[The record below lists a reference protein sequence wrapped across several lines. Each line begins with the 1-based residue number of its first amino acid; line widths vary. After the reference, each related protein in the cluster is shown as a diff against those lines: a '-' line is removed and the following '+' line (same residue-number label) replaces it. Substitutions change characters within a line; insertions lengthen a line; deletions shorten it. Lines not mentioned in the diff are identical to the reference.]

1 MALAKDEEGPGPVA
15 DAQTATNTKE
25 KRRRNLRVKK
35 RSRDSDE
42 SGDDQRQAQATA
54 MPSQNPKGRAAAMTF
69 TTRDLNDADK
79 KGFHTFESSGIQASA
94 RQDDATRTIEDIGV
108 RRLGGAGLD
117 HADRPDD
124 DDGGGG
130 GGGGGGGDAGLD
142 GDAGTNTYR
151 GMQGYTDYR
160 QNFRGEAE
168 RAGANIS
175 ERKQQAGP
183 ARPSANYRM
192 TVLVDYQP
200 DVCKDYKETGFCGF
214 GDSCKFLHDRSDYK
228 AGWQLDRD
236 WNAAQKAKKERENG
250 LKIVGD
256 EEQDEPRPGDDL
268 PFACLICKVPWES
281 PSCADPVVTKC
292 GHYFCETCALRQN
305 SKAGKCFACGKS
317 TRGIFNTA
325 SEIIKR
331 FKKG

>member
-1 MALAKDEEGPGPVA
+1 MVLDKDEESPPPVPGG
-15 DAQTATNTKE
+15 QTATNTKE

-35 RSRDSDE
+35 RSRDSDD
-42 SGDDQRQAQATA
+42 SGDDRRQAPVMTTL
-54 MPSQNPKGRAAAMTF
+54 SQNPRGKANAMTF
-69 TTRDLNDADK
+69 TTREANDTDK
-79 KGFHTFESSGIQASA
+79 KGFHTFESSGMEASA
-94 RQDDATRTIEDIGV
+94 RQDDATRTVEDVGM
-108 RRLGGAGLD
+108 RHLGGAGRD
-117 HADRPDD
+117 QAERPGDTN
-124 DDGGGG
+124 GGEGG
-130 GGGGGGGDAGLD
+130 EAGRGGDAG
-142 GDAGTNTYR
+142 ANTYR

-160 QNFRGEAE
+160 QNFRAEAE

-175 ERKQQAGP
+175 ERRQQAGP

-236 WNAAQKAKKERENG
+236 WDAAQKARKERENG
-250 LKIVGD
+250 LKIAGG
-256 EEQDEPRPGDDL
+256 EEEDGAKPGVDL
-268 PFACLICKVPWES
+268 PFACLICKEPWES

-325 SEIIKR
+325 AEIIKR
-331 FKKG
+331 FKS

>member
-1 MALAKDEEGPGPVA
+1 MAPTKVEKGPSPVEGT
-15 DAQTATNTKE
+15 QTVTNTKE

-35 RSRDSDE
+35 RSRDSDD
-42 SGDDQRQAQATA
+42 SGDDQRQAPASPA
-54 MPSQNPKGRAAAMTF
+54 SQNPKGKANAMIF
-69 TTRDLNDADK
+69 TTRNPNDTAK
-79 KGFHTFESSGIQASA
+79 KEFHTFESSGTEATA
-94 RQDDATRTIEDIGV
+94 RQDDATRTVEDIGV
-108 RRLGGAGLD
+108 RRLGGAGED
-117 HADRPDD
+117 HVNETDRAGDAST
-124 DDGGGG
+124 
-130 GGGGGGGDAGLD
+130 GGDGRPG

-151 GMQGYTDYR
+151 GMQSYTDYR
-160 QNFRGEAE
+160 QNFRSEAE

-236 WNAAQKAKKERENG
+236 WDAAQKAKKERENG
-250 LKIVGD
+250 LKMAGD
-256 EEQDEPRPGDDL
+256 EDQDEQRPGDDL
-268 PFACLICKVPWES
+268 PFACLICKEPWES
-281 PSCADPVVTKC
+281 SSCADPVVTKC

-305 SKAGKCFACGKS
+305 SKTGKCFGCGKS

-325 SEIIKR
+325 SEIKKR
-331 FKKG
+331 FKL

>member
-1 MALAKDEEGPGPVA
+1 MTG
-15 DAQTATNTKE
+15 AQTATNTKE

-35 RSRDSDE
+35 RSRDSDD
-42 SGDDQRQAQATA
+42 SGDDQGKGPATA
-54 MPSQNPKGRAAAMTF
+54 TPSLNPKAKANAMTF
-69 TTRDLNDADK
+69 TTRNLNEADK
-79 KGFHTFESSGIQASA
+79 KGFHTFESSGMEASA
-94 RQDDATRTIEDIGV
+94 RQDDATRTVEDIGT

-117 HADRPDD
+117 HADHA
-124 DDGGGG
+124 GGTS
-130 GGGGGGGDAGLD
+130 GDEETARN

-236 WNAAQKAKKERENG
+236 WDAAQKSKKEREKGMNMA
-250 LKIVGD
+250 GD
-256 EEQDEPRPGDDL
+256 EDQDGQRPGDDL
-268 PFACLICKVPWES
+268 PFACLICKEPWE
-281 PSCADPVVTKC
+281 SCADPVVTKC

-325 SEIIKR
+325 SVIIKR